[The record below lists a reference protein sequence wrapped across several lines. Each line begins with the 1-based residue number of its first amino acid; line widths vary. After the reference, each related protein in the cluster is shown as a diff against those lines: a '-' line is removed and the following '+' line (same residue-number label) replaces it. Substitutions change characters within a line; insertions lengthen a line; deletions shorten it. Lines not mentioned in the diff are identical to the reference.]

1 MKKNVFINNRL
12 RMNMMIKN
20 NIKSKTPSRVT
31 KSKKQKNKNNTSRR
45 YLDLFQNEKSTQKN
59 ILTPDINQKSI
70 KKKSIYEPQSNT
82 LEVDFLN
89 FLNEDENKI
98 NNNINL
104 LSNSFDISRSLIN
117 IEDYM
122 NLFYYSKNKNPF
134 LNKLNDNNEKEK
146 KEKKEKEKVIAKY
159 SYKNKNWVLI
169 ELFDD
174 NVKSI
179 DIYWKEIS
187 KENINNENNN
197 KLKDFNSLEENYK
210 TLKLEYNKIKQI
222 FNNLNINYENINKKN
237 KEFQVQ
243 LNYYLLKLKE
253 LEKEKEKYIK
263 KNKKLKEEI
272 HKIPSLIEQEMN
284 KFREEAQKNISK
296 KIYELEQENK
306 ILKRERHILNQ
317 REEVNIIDSYEIKL
331 NENKEDPSIRKQ

>member
-1 MKKNVFINNRL
+1 
-12 RMNMMIKN
+12 MIKN

-31 KSKKQKNKNNTSRR
+31 NSKQQKNKNNTSRR

-59 ILTPDINQKSI
+59 MLTPDINKKSI
-70 KKKSIYEPQSNT
+70 KKKSIYEHQSNT

-89 FLNEDENKI
+89 FLNEDKQNI

-122 NLFYYSKNKNPF
+122 NSFYYSKNKNPF
-134 LNKLNDNNEKEK
+134 LNKLNDNNEKEIN
-146 KEKKEKEKVIAKY
+146 EKKEKEKVIAKY

-174 NVKSI
+174 NDKTI
-179 DIYWKEIS
+179 DIYWKEIL
-187 KENINNENNN
+187 KENIKNENNN
-197 KLKDFNSLEENYK
+197 ELKDFNSLEENYK

-222 FNNLNINYENINKKN
+222 FNNLNNKYENLNKKN

-306 ILKRERHILNQ
+306 ILKGERYIINP
-317 REEVNIIDSYEIKL
+317 REEVNNIDSYEIKL
-331 NENKEDPSIRKQ
+331 NENMEHPSSRKQ